1 MRHFSWPDRITIFRC
16 TYYPQ
21 WVEVPASRYT
31 HLPTTLE
38 KFLLVILICN
48 ENFMT
53 SKLLFATNFMRY
65 LLLLQFFII
74 ICHFV
79 VVVQTVITRKNLF
92 TLMNQFW
99 KIYSIFTCNPI
110 SFLYNDVGSRFFCC
124 TYIQYQPCW
133 CSAAFHKVFQFHYDL
148 TLELKFQCKDLHSQ
162 AVLWKI
168 EIACLIFPNS
178 TDYMGLNDG

>member
-1 MRHFSWPDRITIFRC
+1 MRHFNSWPDRITIFRC

-110 SFLYNDVGSRFFCC
+110 SLLFNDVVDFLLYTTFICFMC
-124 TYIQYQPCW
+124 TKFTHLRLNGHTQLTFLHYKTSLKSIQ
-133 CSAAFHKVFQFHYDL
+133 
-148 TLELKFQCKDLHSQ
+148 
-162 AVLWKI
+162 
-168 EIACLIFPNS
+168 
-178 TDYMGLNDG
+178 

>member
-1 MRHFSWPDRITIFRC
+1 MSREWSTEPISYLITGHNWWDTSVDQIELLFFVVLI
-16 TYYPQ
+16 TPV
-21 WVEVPASRYT
+21 VEVPASRYT

-110 SFLYNDVGSRFFCC
+110 SLLFNDVVDFLLYTTFICFMCTKFTHLRLNGTHNWPFC
-124 TYIQYQPCW
+124 TI
-133 CSAAFHKVFQFHYDL
+133 K
-148 TLELKFQCKDLHSQ
+148 Q
-162 AVLWKI
+162 A
-168 EIACLIFPNS
+168 
-178 TDYMGLNDG
+178 

>member
-1 MRHFSWPDRITIFRC
+1 MSREWSTEPISYLITGHNWWDTSVDQIELLFFVVLI
-16 TYYPQ
+16 TPV
-21 WVEVPASRYT
+21 VEVPASRYT

-110 SFLYNDVGSRFFCC
+110 SLLFNDVVDFLLYIRC
-124 TYIQYQPCW
+124 TLHLFVLCVQNLHI
-133 CSAAFHKVFQFHYDL
+133 YDWMAH
-148 TLELKFQCKDLHSQ
+148 TIDLF
-162 AVLWKI
+162 AL
-168 EIACLIFPNS
+168 
-178 TDYMGLNDG
+178 